1 MAPTPAHAIAD
12 HDVPHDHEG
21 EQVILGV
28 DTHADA
34 HVAAVITVLGVLLG
48 TRSFPA
54 TAAGYAALLDWA
66 RGHGRLQ
73 RAGVEG
79 TSSHGTALSRH
90 LRRAGVHV
98 IEVNR
103 PDRASRRRRGK
114 TDAVDAENAAR
125 AVLAGQATAVAK
137 TSDGVVEMIRMFK
150 IAKDSAVKARTQTI
164 NQLRA
169 VLARAEPTLCESL
182 SGLGLAA
189 LVRRCADLPEERAHD
204 LDGAAT
210 TVLRMLARRIQ
221 ALAEEIRSHQ
231 QHLTAIISTCAPK
244 LLQRPGIGP
253 DTAAALL
260 ITAGDNPDRLNSEA
274 AFAALCGVNPI
285 EASSGKTARHRLNR
299 GGDRRSNS
307 ALYTVVLTRL
317 GRDQRT
323 RDYAQR
329 RTAEGK
335 SKKEIIRCLKRYVAR
350 EVFPIIREALSPAQT
365 SSATA

>member
-1 MAPTPAHAIAD
+1 VTRTPDLASTD
-12 HDVPHDHEG
+12 DDLEN

-34 HVAAVITVLGVLLG
+34 HVAAVITVMGVLLG

-66 RGHGRLQ
+66 RGHGRLR

-79 TSSHGTALSRH
+79 TSSHGTALNRH
-90 LRRAGVHV
+90 LRRHKVQV

-103 PDRASRRRRGK
+103 PDRATRRRRGK

-125 AVLAGQATAVAK
+125 AVLSGQTTAIAK
-137 TSDGVVEMIRMFK
+137 SGEGSVEMIRMFK
-150 IAKDSAVKARTQTI
+150 IAKDSAVKARTQAI
-164 NQLRA
+164 NQLRS
-169 VLARAEPTLCESL
+169 VLVRAEPSLRESL
-182 SGLGLAA
+182 TGLSPTA
-189 LVRRCADLPEERAHD
+189 LIRTCADLPD
-204 LDGAAT
+204 TDVQDINKAAT
-210 TVLRMLARRIQ
+210 QVLH
-221 ALAEEIRSHQ
+221 ALALRVLALTEEIRSHQ
-231 QHLTAIISTCAPK
+231 QQITTLIDACAPQ
-244 LLQRPGIGP
+244 LLERPGIGP

-260 ITAGDNPDRLNSEA
+260 ITAGDNPDRMTSEA

-285 EASSGKTARHRLNR
+285 EASSGKTTRHRLNR

-323 RDYAQR
+323 RDYAER
-329 RTAEGK
+329 RTHEGK

-350 EVFPIIREALSPAQT
+350 EVFPLILEALSPGK
-365 SSATA
+365 ATASAA

>member
-1 MAPTPAHAIAD
+1 VHGTPDPTSMD
-12 HDVPHDHEG
+12 RDLDD

-34 HVAAVITVLGVLLG
+34 HVAAVITVMGVLLG

-54 TAAGYAALLDWA
+54 TAAGYRALLEWA
-66 RGHGRLQ
+66 RGHGRLR

-79 TSSHGTALSRH
+79 TSSHGTALNRH
-90 LRRAGVHV
+90 LRRHHVQV

-125 AVLAGQATAVAK
+125 SVLSGQANAIAK
-137 TSDGVVEMIRMFK
+137 TGDGTVEMIRMFK
-150 IAKDSAVKARTQTI
+150 VAKDSAVKARTQAI

-169 VLARAEPTLCESL
+169 VLARAEPSLRESL
-182 SGLGLAA
+182 AGLGLAT
-189 LVRRCADLPEERAHD
+189 LVRRCAELPD
-204 LDGAAT
+204 TDVCDIGTAAT
-210 TVLRMLARRIQ
+210 QVLRTLARRIQ
-221 ALAEEIRSHQ
+221 ILEEEIRSHQ
-231 QHLTAIISTCAPK
+231 QQLTALITDCAPQ
-244 LLQRPGIGP
+244 LLEQHGIGP

-260 ITAGDNPDRLNSEA
+260 ITAGDNPGRLTSEA

-299 GGDRRSNS
+299 GGDRRANS
-307 ALYTVVLTRL
+307 ALYTIVLTRL

-323 RDYAQR
+323 RDYAER
-329 RTAEGK
+329 RTREGK

-350 EVFPIIREALSPAQT
+350 EVFPLIQAALSPLSPAET
-365 SSATA
+365 ASAAA